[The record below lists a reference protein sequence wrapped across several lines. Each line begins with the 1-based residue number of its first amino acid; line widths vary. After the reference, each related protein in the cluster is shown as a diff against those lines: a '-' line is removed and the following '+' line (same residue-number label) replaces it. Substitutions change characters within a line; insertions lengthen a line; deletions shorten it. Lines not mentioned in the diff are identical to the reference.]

1 MIDFKAIVRFA
12 AFSMIFSLLLVSI
25 SVEARA
31 AAIQVFEK
39 EKRIEL
45 EGEISMEL
53 DRYADTLGGAM
64 EYVAVSRGGKEYE
77 SIIVLDCEPI
87 DLYNA
92 LIQLGVEKGTP
103 ASFDEND
110 KPILPTGGPVRLFL
124 KWKDKSGKTANMR
137 PEDMIYNI
145 NTKKRMQ
152 YAEWPF
158 AGSVMG
164 YFDPESDDEVLQAS
178 ISRNIISLHH
188 GDQSVILQN
197 PMKAGSAAK
206 IPYRLRSGI
215 LKDRIKEMKSGGAS
229 EAEIK
234 RVSKVLASLPKA
246 GTKVKLVID
255 ADNSPGQIHVL
266 ISGEVQGVT
275 FRDFTMRNAKRL
287 GLKGYV
293 KNLRDGKVELVAE
306 GPKFDLGKLI
316 TRVKRGPREAKVGDV
331 RVENRQFS
339 GKYKKF
345 EIVE

>member
-1 MIDFKAIVRFA
+1 MTKFRTIARLV
-12 AFSMIFSLLLVSI
+12 AFSITFSLLLVSI
-25 SVEARA
+25 SVEVKA

-39 EKRIEL
+39 EKRIEM
-45 EGEISMEL
+45 EGEISLEL

-64 EYVAVSRGGKEYE
+64 EYVAVCKGGKEYE
-77 SIIVLDCEPI
+77 SIIVLDCEPVEI
-87 DLYNA
+87 CNA
-92 LIQLGVEKGTP
+92 LVKLGLKKGTP

-110 KPILPTGGPVRLFL
+110 NSIMPTGEPVRLFL
-124 KWKDKSGKTANMR
+124 QWKDKSGKTMNMR

-152 YAEWPF
+152 YADWPF
-158 AGSVMG
+158 TGSVMG

-178 ISRNIISLHH
+178 ITRNVISLHH
-188 GDQSVILQN
+188 GDQSVLLQN
-197 PMKAGSAAK
+197 PMKAGAAAK

-215 LKDRIKEMKSGGAS
+215 LKDRLKEKKSEGAP

-234 RVSKVLASLPKA
+234 RLNKQLTSLPEA
-246 GTKVKLVID
+246 GTKVKLIID
-255 ADNSPGQIHVL
+255 ADNSPGQIHVY

-275 FRDFTMRNAKRL
+275 FRDFTMRNAQRL

-293 KNLRDGKVELVAE
+293 KNLKDGRVELVAE

-316 TRVKRGPREAKVGDV
+316 TKVERGPRMAKVDDV
-331 RVENRQFS
+331 RIENRQFS

-345 EIVE
+345 EIVQ